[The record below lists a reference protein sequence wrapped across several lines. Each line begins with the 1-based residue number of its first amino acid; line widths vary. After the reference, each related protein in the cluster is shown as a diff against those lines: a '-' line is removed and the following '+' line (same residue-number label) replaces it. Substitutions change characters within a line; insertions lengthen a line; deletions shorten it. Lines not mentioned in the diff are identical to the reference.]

1 MTKVGDATYLY
12 LSAFY
17 DSCLQ
22 LFPGPVRVRTVG
34 ECHEAK
40 SFRASFIEDNLDV
53 QYWAEFLRREKQA
66 FITTRLLRVLR
77 RKSFWSKLDALYLT
91 TIINLDSSSIQ
102 D

>member
-1 MTKVGDATYLY
+1 MAKVVNATYLD

-66 FITTRLLRVLR
+66 FITTRLL
-77 RKSFWSKLDALYLT
+77 KEF
-91 TIINLDSSSIQ
+91 
-102 D
+102 